1 MSLLRDRRIALLIV
15 GQAINAIGSWCALIA
30 IWGYASFQFHAGAGE
45 LALLGVS
52 WALPPMLLSSL
63 AGVPID
69 RFGPK
74 RVLLVAD
81 AAAGVVSLTFLL
93 ADSYLTV
100 VLLAAL
106 VGAVKAFAEPA
117 FQALPPRLVDDD
129 QLAQANALLATAFQ
143 SSLAFGPLVAAV
155 AISRFGVEGAFIVDA
170 ITYGVGIAVLIP
182 FRVGPAAVREVSAG
196 VRAELREGFAL
207 VRGSSELRGLLG
219 NAAAV
224 YLIWGGFA
232 VLEPIYVRDVIGEST
247 TTFAL
252 LQTAFGVGMMISGI
266 IVGRLGDRAAK
277 RSVVAIAIFGSGA
290 AAVIYAA
297 TQSLPVAFVGIVVW
311 GTATAWFVGP
321 LMTLIQRAAPIEAHG
336 RVFGVNTTIQNA
348 AHLVSLPLVSLA
360 IGVIG
365 VQFTGVMVGLVPMTV
380 GIRAWRRSRGAV
392 PEANAVIAS
401 SNAHGAANHIPAVAG
416 SIDVIDGSVA
426 WSHAKAPGSS

>member
-1 MSLLRDRRIALLIV
+1 MSLLRDRRIALLIA

-30 IWGYASFQFHAGAGE
+30 IWGYASFQFNAGAGE

-81 AAAGVVSLTFLL
+81 AAAGLVSLTFLL

-117 FQALPPRLVDDD
+117 FQALPPRLVDDA

-155 AISRFGVEGAFIVDA
+155 AISWFGVEGAFIVDA
-170 ITYGVGIAVLIP
+170 ITYGVGIAVLLP
-182 FRVGPAAVREVSAG
+182 FKVGAVAVREVSVG
-196 VRAELREGFAL
+196 VRADLREGFAL
-207 VRGSSELRGLLG
+207 VRQSSELRGLLG
-219 NAAAV
+219 SAAAV

-252 LQTAFGVGMMISGI
+252 LQTAFGVGMMVSGI
-266 IVGRLGDRAAK
+266 MVSRLGDRAAK

-360 IGVIG
+360 IGVVG
-365 VQFTGVMVGLVPMTV
+365 VQLTGVMVGLVPMMV
-380 GIRAWRRSRGAV
+380 GIRAWRRWRGEV
-392 PEANAVIAS
+392 PAPEGVMTAPHAEREANR
-401 SNAHGAANHIPAVAG
+401 IPAVTG

-426 WSHAKAPGSS
+426 WSHAKATRTS